1 MLRIE
6 LSALSAQELKR
17 LLDMARARNQSA
29 LAEQLLNEL
38 ASRPATAQ
46 EWSPVPMTYTP
57 RHEPEVAEAAA
68 PRRNG
73 AMVATAA
80 LAAFV
85 SAAVTWGIS
94 VPPPARQ
101 SLLDPGQPPPRAAVV
116 LASTAPAPP
125 EPEPLPEP
133 VPSEPVQAEPARVRL
148 ASAASGPNRA
158 RENPCYD
165 LPTAAERLV
174 CGYPTLAAQDR
185 QLRSAYERA
194 LAAGADRR
202 DLDRSQAQWRD
213 ASADV
218 TDRAVLGE
226 RFARR
231 IRELEAVASAGP
243 PPPADPPF

>member
-29 LAEQLLNEL
+29 LAEQLLSEL
-38 ASRPATAQ
+38 ATRPATARD
-46 EWSPVPMTYTP
+46 WSPLPMTYTP
-57 RHEPEVAEAAA
+57 RAEPEVAEVAPP

-73 AMVATAA
+73 AMMATAA

-94 VPPPARQ
+94 VPAPTRQPA
-101 SLLDPGQPPPRAAVV
+101 LDAAQPTQRAAVV
-116 LASTAPAPP
+116 LASMAPASPAAEAPAEPP
-125 EPEPLPEP
+125 
-133 VPSEPVQAEPARVRL
+133 QAEPAPIRL
-148 ASAASGPNRA
+148 ASASAAA
-158 RENPCYD
+158 RGDRGNPCYA

-185 QLRSAYERA
+185 QLRAAYERA

-202 DLDRSQAQWRD
+202 DLDRSQAQWRNG
-213 ASADV
+213 SADV
-218 TDRAVLGE
+218 ADRAVLGE
-226 RFARR
+226 RYARR
-231 IRELEAVASAGP
+231 IRELEVVASAAP
-243 PPPADPPF
+243 PPPVDPPF

>member
-29 LAEQLLNEL
+29 LAEQLLSEL
-38 ASRPATAQ
+38 ATRPATA
-46 EWSPVPMTYTP
+46 EDWSPIPMTYTP
-57 RHEPEVAEAAA
+57 RDEREVAA
-68 PRRNG
+68 PAPPARRNG
-73 AMVATAA
+73 AMMATAA

-94 VPPPARQ
+94 VPAPTRQ
-101 SLLDPGQPPPRAAVV
+101 PVLDAAQPPPRTAVV
-116 LASTAPAPP
+116 LASMAPVGPVAEASAEPPRAAPA
-125 EPEPLPEP
+125 
-133 VPSEPVQAEPARVRL
+133 QARL
-148 ASAASGPNRA
+148 ASASVASVRDRG
-158 RENPCYD
+158 NPCYD

-185 QLRSAYERA
+185 QLRAAYERA

-202 DLDRSQAQWRD
+202 DLDRSQAQWRV

-218 TDRAVLGE
+218 ADRTVLGE
-226 RFARR
+226 RYARR
-231 IRELEAVASAGP
+231 IRELEVVASAAP
-243 PPPADPPF
+243 PPPVDPPF

>member
-29 LAEQLLNEL
+29 LAEQLLSEL
-38 ASRPATAQ
+38 ASRPTSADA
-46 EWSPVPMTYTP
+46 WAPVPMSYTP
-57 RHEPEVAEAAA
+57 RAEPEVAA
-68 PRRNG
+68 PPPARRNG
-73 AMVATAA
+73 ALMATAA

-94 VPPPARQ
+94 MPPPREPARVVV
-101 SLLDPGQPPPRAAVV
+101 QPAPRAAVV
-116 LASTAPAPP
+116 LASLTPAPP
-125 EPEPLPEP
+125 QPETTIE
-133 VPSEPVQAEPARVRL
+133 AEPAPIRVAGVAQRT
-148 ASAASGPNRA
+148 PA
-158 RENPCYD
+158 RDDDNPCYD

-213 ASADV
+213 GSADV
-218 TDRAVLGE
+218 SDRAVLGE

-243 PPPADPPF
+243 PPLADPPF

>member
-29 LAEQLLNEL
+29 LAEQLLSEL
-38 ASRPATAQ
+38 AARPTNAQ
-46 EWSPVPMTYTP
+46 DWSPTPMTYAP
-57 RHEPEVAEAAA
+57 VAAPQAVEAEPP

-73 AMVATAA
+73 AMMATAA

-94 VPPPARQ
+94 VPGPTRQ
-101 SLLDPGQPPPRAAVV
+101 PVQDGVPSPRAAVV
-116 LASTAPAPP
+116 LASLAPATPTDP
-125 EPEPLPEP
+125 SGVEPAP
-133 VPSEPVQAEPARVRL
+133 AEPTPVRL
-148 ASAASGPNRA
+148 ASATPQAKRD
-158 RENPCYD
+158 RTNPCYD

-185 QLRSAYERA
+185 QLRAAYERA

-202 DLDRSQAQWRD
+202 DLDRTQAQWRD
-213 ASADV
+213 ASSDV
-218 TDRAVLGE
+218 SDRTILGE
-226 RFARR
+226 RYARR
-231 IRELEAVASAGP
+231 IRELEAVASAAP
-243 PPPADPPF
+243 PPPVDPPF

>member
-29 LAEQLLNEL
+29 LAEQLLSEL
-38 ASRPATAQ
+38 ASRPTSADAWT
-46 EWSPVPMTYTP
+46 PVPMSYTP
-57 RHEPEVAEAAA
+57 RQEPEVAAA
-68 PRRNG
+68 PPARRNG
-73 AMVATAA
+73 AMMATAA
-80 LAAFV
+80 IAAFV

-94 VPPPARQ
+94 LPPAREE
-101 SLLDPGQPPPRAAVV
+101 SSAAIQPPPRAAVV
-116 LASTAPAPP
+116 LASMAPVGPP
-125 EPEPLPEP
+125 PEIAEPEPAPL
-133 VPSEPVQAEPARVRL
+133 RL
-148 ASAASGPNRA
+148 ASVSRPTPA
-158 RENPCYD
+158 RDDDNPCYD
-165 LPTAAERLV
+165 LSTAAERLV

-213 ASADV
+213 ASANV
-218 TDRAVLGE
+218 SDRAVLGE

-231 IRELEAVASAGP
+231 IRELEVVASAAP